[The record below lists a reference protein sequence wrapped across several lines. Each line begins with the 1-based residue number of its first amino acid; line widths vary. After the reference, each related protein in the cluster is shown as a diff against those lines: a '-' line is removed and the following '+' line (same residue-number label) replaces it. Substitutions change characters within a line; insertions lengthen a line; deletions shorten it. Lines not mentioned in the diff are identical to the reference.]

1 MMGFLAHLASHG
13 FLAPPAIFITL
24 CVVGAGLTL
33 YRPHLG
39 ATISLVSSLCLYAAA
54 TPVAASYLLSRVE
67 ARIPPSGDLSQAQA
81 IVVLGANIHRGGGDT
96 KDTLGR
102 VSLERVTYAAEAYRK
117 LHLPIAV
124 SGGRD
129 DDSRDTEAGLMAAAL
144 DTEFSVQVT
153 WTEDKSRTTFENALF
168 TQRLLQ
174 PANITTV
181 VVVTEAWHMPRAL
194 WSFERVGFKALP
206 WPAPRDTL
214 QDSELRDFLPSIGAL
229 HDTFR
234 ALHEALGLAYY
245 RMHY

>member
-13 FLAPPAIFITL
+13 CLAPPAIFITL
-24 CVVGAGLTL
+24 CVIGALLTL

-39 ATISLVSSLCLYAAA
+39 VMISLVSSLCLYAAA
-54 TPVAASYLLSRVE
+54 TPFVASYLLSRIE
-67 ARIPPSGDLSQAQA
+67 ARIPLDGDLSRAQA
-81 IVVLGANIHRGGGDT
+81 IVVLGANTHRDGGGA
-96 KDTLGR
+96 KGTLGR

-117 LHLPIAV
+117 LHLPIVV
-124 SGGRD
+124 SGERED
-129 DDSRDTEAGLMAAAL
+129 DPRDTEAGLMAAAL
-144 DTEFSVQVT
+144 KTQFSVPVS
-153 WTEDKSRTTFENALF
+153 WTEDKSTTTFENALF

-214 QDSELRDFLPSIGAL
+214 QDAELRDFLPSIGAL

-234 ALHEALGLAYY
+234 ALHETLGLAYY